1 MLTKTIISEAIS
13 KKSWSLVLL
22 GFTILMGTL
31 FKIAMALVLQNIID
45 KVLPVDPSLNPHLGM
60 WVGLFV
66 FGLLFSIL
74 FDFLG
79 YYQAVKIGSF
89 VTESLSKEVFSHA
102 LRADY
107 MEVSSLPANDLAVSI
122 TKDCE
127 VIGNQFIGKNWIFFW
142 KQIII
147 LIALFSTMMAIV
159 PLWGLITFIVLPL
172 FYMSL
177 HSLRKFINK
186 MDKDT
191 YDKIQNLQVKT
202 QKNLAMIRGIKLKNG
217 IIPVEEQFGKDIEQ
231 LMNRHRFLD
240 LLKRLYDSQ
249 LSDLF
254 IGSLIGIILGI
265 GGYLT
270 IRGDMEAT
278 IGKLLAFVLMI
289 PFVYH
294 SFKSLMNISINTR
307 IVDKEIEALE
317 AIMGLRSE
325 MKSEPVNQIEEVLS
339 LKFQNVS
346 FEGEQKDDLLDQV
359 SFEIKRGE
367 KLGILSY
374 EPQDRQVIFEL
385 MTKLIRPKDGVISI
399 NNCDVNQMNTQYL
412 RELITSVSSQQFVNQ
427 DTIANNITFPLLFDE
442 YKYNDALNRSGLK
455 EIVANFEQKDQ
466 TIVLETP
473 LFTKSFLQR
482 LQLANAFYK
491 DSKIFILNDATA
503 HLDIR
508 SEEAIMKEVNKLKN
522 KMVIIMSDKVYNVLN
537 CDKILILMNGQVVE
551 YGKLPDLLQNK
562 DSEFNKMIKKVK
574 TTKVVKVS

>member
-13 KKSWSLVLL
+13 KKSWSLVLM

-31 FKIAMALVLQNIID
+31 FKIAMALILQNIID
-45 KVLPVDPSLNPHLGM
+45 KVLPVDPSLNPQLGM

-66 FGLLFSIL
+66 FGLLLSIL

-79 YYQAVKIGSF
+79 YFQAVKIGSF

-177 HSLRKFINK
+177 HNLRKFINK

-191 YDKIQNLQVKT
+191 YGKITNLQEKT
-202 QKNLAMIRGIKLKNG
+202 QKNFAMIRGIKLKNG

-231 LMNRHRFLD
+231 LMKRHRFLD
-240 LLKRLYDSQ
+240 LLKRFYDSQ
-249 LSDLF
+249 LRDLF

-294 SFKSLMNISINTR
+294 SFESLMNISISPR
-307 IVDKEIEALE
+307 IVDKEIKALD

-346 FEGEQKDDLLDQV
+346 FEGEQKDELLDQV

-367 KLGILSY
+367 KLGVLSY
-374 EPQDRQVIFEL
+374 EPQDRQIIFEL
-385 MTKLIRPKDGVISI
+385 VTKLTHPKNGVISI
-399 NNCDVNQMNTQYL
+399 NNCDIHQMNTQYL
-412 RELITSVSSQQFVNQ
+412 RDLITSVSSQQFVNQ

-466 TIVLETP
+466 TIVLENP

-491 DSKIFILNDATA
+491 DSKIFLLNDATA